1 MVKLLRASPNTEPM
15 TEEETMKF
23 LAESKALLR
32 LASIR
37 RDGYPDVHVMWFNYS
52 NDKIYTSTHKETRKV
67 ENFRLNN
74 KVGFT
79 IDLDTTPYK
88 GVRGRGVVKLIDD
101 ANLSTKT
108 LTKSILKYIGTLD
121 NPVAKQLLSIAPD
134 EYVIEITPLYLSTWG
149 GSKQT

>member
-1 MVKLLRASPNTEPM
+1 MVKLLRASQNTEPM

-32 LASIR
+32 LASIG
-37 RDGYPDVHVMWFNYS
+37 RDGYPDVHVLWFNYS
-52 NDKIYTSTHKETRKV
+52 NDKIYASTHKKTRKV
-67 ENFRLNN
+67 GNFRLNN

-88 GVRGRGVVKLIDD
+88 GVRGRGVAKLIDD

-108 LTKSILKYIGTLD
+108 LTKSILKYIGTMD
-121 NPVAKQLLSIAPD
+121 NPTAKRLLSLAPD

-149 GSKQT
+149 GSQQ